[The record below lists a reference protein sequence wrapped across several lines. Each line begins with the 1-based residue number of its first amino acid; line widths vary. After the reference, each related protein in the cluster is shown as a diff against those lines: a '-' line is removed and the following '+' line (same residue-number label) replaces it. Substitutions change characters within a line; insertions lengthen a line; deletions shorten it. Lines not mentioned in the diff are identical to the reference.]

1 LTWAG
6 EVGSPG
12 EVNITHRR
20 DGSRQGQGDRVKGK
34 ATESLNIRKKQG
46 KLAQVLSSTPQLMFE
61 TSPYSSR
68 YRKPTMITAF
78 QMRAARTL
86 LGFDQ
91 RKLAEA
97 AGVSLA
103 TVQRMESS
111 EGQVRGN
118 VESLVKVVEAL
129 DKAGVEL
136 IYEGA
141 VSRAGGRGVRLKEGS
156 AAKNEAST

>member
-1 LTWAG
+1 
-6 EVGSPG
+6 
-12 EVNITHRR
+12 
-20 DGSRQGQGDRVKGK
+20 
-34 ATESLNIRKKQG
+34 
-46 KLAQVLSSTPQLMFE
+46 
-61 TSPYSSR
+61 
-68 YRKPTMITAF
+68 MITAF
-78 QMRAARTL
+78 QMRAARVL
-86 LGFDQ
+86 LGLDQ

-118 VESLVKVVEAL
+118 VESLVRVVEAL

-141 VSRAGGRGVRLKEGS
+141 VSRAGGRGVRLKEPADRGD
-156 AAKNEAST
+156 APA